1 MSFTKG
7 PQTPEAREREAQS
20 KFIEDSV
27 QKVQKYFGLLCN
39 EIGGICRKNGRLR
52 DKYDDFAK
60 TFMEYANTEQG
71 PLKAKLTSFSENV
84 SAIQDYRQA
93 QIERMEGKVLTPLT
107 TYGKECKHTQTDL
120 NTSFK
125 ARNREVKQ
133 QQQVETLRNKSPH
146 DRHTITQAE
155 AELQRRTVDVA
166 RTTQALADTIDKFE
180 KKKIQDL
187 KKIFSEFVKVE
198 MLFHAKA
205 LELYSAT
212 YNELQTI
219 DEEEHI
225 ELFRNNLRP
234 TSTLKD
240 RLDIAQS
247 NLDSTSALDNERKPT
262 VTQRTRTALRDT
274 TLSHHNQQDHRND
287 DENDDSDEDDYGS
300 EEDEEDYEDETE
312 DEDEVEELKTPEPR
326 RARTKPW

>member
-1 MSFTKG
+1 MSFSKT

-20 KFIEDSV
+20 KFIEEAV
-27 QKVQKYFGLLCN
+27 QKVQKYFGLMCN

-60 TFMEYANTEQG
+60 TCMEYANVEQG
-71 PLKAKLTSFSENV
+71 PLKTKLTNFSENI

-93 QIERMEGKVLTPLT
+93 QIERIEGKVLTPLT
-107 TYGKECKHTQTDL
+107 TYGRECKHTQNDL

-125 ARNREVKQ
+125 ARNRELKQ
-133 QQQVETLRNKSPH
+133 HQQVEALRNKSPH

-166 RTTQALADTIDKFE
+166 RTTQTLANTIDKFE
-180 KKKIQDL
+180 TKKIQDL

-205 LELYSAT
+205 LELYTNT
-212 YNELQTI
+212 YNALQTI

-225 ELFRNNLRP
+225 EMFRNNLRP
-234 TSTLKD
+234 ATAMNE

-247 NLDSTSALDNERKPT
+247 INPGANDKNRP
-262 VTQRTRTALRDT
+262 VTTMERTRLTF
-274 TLSHHNQQDHRND
+274 QDSNRHEREQGRSEEEEEEESEEEEEYD
-287 DENDDSDEDDYGS
+287 SEENDDD
-300 EEDEEDYEDETE
+300 DYEDE
-312 DEDEVEELKTPEPR
+312 EDEVEELKTPQPR
-326 RARTKPW
+326 RVRTKPW